1 MTPTNP
7 SAAPAPGTTGGPAG
21 DAADAA
27 SALLSRNWG
36 LVLLRGLAGIAFGL
50 AALFLP
56 GPTIATLVLLF
67 AAYMLVDGV
76 FAILSGVRAAQRNER
91 WGWFVVE
98 GIVDIGAGVIAFLW
112 PGVTLIVLVWLL
124 ALWALVSGALMLA
137 AAFRLGRA
145 HGRWLL
151 GLGGV
156 ISIVWGVLLVFAPIA
171 GAFVMTLWL
180 GAYALVFGIA
190 IVVLALRLRS
200 RHRESST
207 ARPSTA

>member
-1 MTPTNP
+1 MTPSHA
-7 SAAPAPGTTGGPAG
+7 SATPIAPKGGPERNRLEAW
-21 DAADAA
+21 

-50 AALFLP
+50 VALLLP
-56 GPTIATLVLLF
+56 GPTLATLVLLF

-98 GIVDIGAGVIAFLW
+98 GIVDIGAGIIAFLW
-112 PGVTLIVLVWLL
+112 PGLTLVVLVWLL
-124 ALWALVSGALMLA
+124 AFWALVSGALMLA
-137 AAFRLGRA
+137 AAFRLGAA

-151 GLGGV
+151 ALGGV
-156 ISIVWGVLLVFAPIA
+156 ISILWGALLLFAPIA
-171 GAFVMTLWL
+171 GAVVMTLWL

-190 IVVLALRLRS
+190 IVVLALRLR
-200 RHRESST
+200 REHRRGT
-207 ARPSTA
+207 ATQPSTA

>member
-1 MTPTNP
+1 MTPTHANAP
-7 SAAPAPGTTGGPAG
+7 PAPRDTGAPAG
-21 DAADAA
+21 DALDAP

-36 LVLLRGLAGIAFGL
+36 LVLLRGLAGIVFG
-50 AALFLP
+50 AVALFLP

-67 AAYMLVDGV
+67 AAYMLVDGA
-76 FAILSGVRAAQRNER
+76 FAVLSGVRAARRNER

-98 GIVDIGAGVIAFLW
+98 GILDIGAGIIAFLW
-112 PGVTLIVLVWLL
+112 PGLTLIVLVWLL
-124 ALWALVSGALMLA
+124 AFWALLSGAVMLA
-137 AAFRLGRA
+137 AAFRLGKA

-190 IVVLALRLRS
+190 LVVLALRLR
-200 RHRESST
+200 REHRR
-207 ARPSTA
+207 APIGQPSAA